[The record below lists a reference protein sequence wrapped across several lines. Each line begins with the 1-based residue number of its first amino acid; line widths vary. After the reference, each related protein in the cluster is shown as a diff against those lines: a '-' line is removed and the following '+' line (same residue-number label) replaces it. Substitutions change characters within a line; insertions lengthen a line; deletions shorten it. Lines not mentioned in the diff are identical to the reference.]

1 MIDSSGIAKRLEVFP
16 KASCSDQSQPTCSEH
31 ANYYAARPK
40 IRRCK
45 YMSQKTIAFWAM
57 HHNQNA
63 YFKGR
68 TIFDA
73 VRTNDD
79 IISLTASKDISSLL
93 VAVDFKKA
101 FDFVNWN
108 YLKKTLE
115 EFNFGPSFIA
125 WITTFY
131 SDISSSVMNNN
142 LSRGVR
148 QGDPLSPYLFIL
160 VLETLA
166 INIRNDIKIGGIK
179 IDNQELKLVIF
190 ADDLTVFLKDKESF
204 YPLSNNL
211 HIFGVY
217 SGLKMNQQKT
227 EVMNLGSS
235 RVTAEELSV
244 EHIPKAVK
252 ILGIHSTYDFAL
264 FQRLNLDSIVKSL
277 KKTLNSWSWRGLTL
291 PGKIQVI

>member
-1 MIDSSGIAKRLEVFP
+1 MLPEII
-16 KASCSDQSQPTCSEH
+16 
-31 ANYYAARPK
+31 
-40 IRRCK
+40 
-45 YMSQKTIAFWAM
+45 

-63 YFKGR
+63 YVKGR

-73 VRTNDD
+73 VRTIDD

-93 VAVDFKKA
+93 VAIDFEKA
-101 FDFVNWN
+101 FDSVNWN

-115 EFNFGPSFIA
+115 KFNFGPSFIA

-131 SDISSSVMNNN
+131 SDISSSVMNNGFATQPFK

-204 YPLSNNL
+204 YQLSNTL
-211 HIFGVY
+211 HTFGVY
-217 SGLKMNQQKT
+217 SGLKMNKQKT

-252 ILGIHSTYDFAL
+252 ILGIHFTYDYAL

-291 PGKIQVI
+291 LLYLET